1 MAYYPIAMTT
11 VTVPDPLSLALAR
24 AAKARGVP
32 KSEVIR
38 ASLQQ
43 HLADQGSND
52 EGPSCLDLVADLVGI
67 FDGPKDASSNPKYLS
82 EALEKDRKRGKKRN
96 H

>member
-1 MAYYPIAMTT
+1 MTT
-11 VTVPDPLSLALAR
+11 VTVKLPDPLSLALAR
-24 AAKARGVP
+24 EAKARGVP

-43 HLADQGSND
+43 HLSDQGSHN
-52 EGPSCLDLVADLVGI
+52 DLVGI
-67 FDGPKDASSNPKYLS
+67 FDGPKDASSNPKHLT

>member
-1 MAYYPIAMTT
+1 MTT
-11 VTVPDPLSLALAR
+11 VTVKLPDPLSRALAR
-24 AAKARGVP
+24 EAKARGVP

-38 ASLQQ
+38 VSLQR
-43 HLADQGSND
+43 HLAKQVDED

-67 FDGPKDASSNPKYLS
+67 LDGPPDASSNPKHLI